1 MASIWF
7 FGIIGFILVRVFY
20 AGMNSK
26 KLFFRAPKYGEVG
39 HQINEDRVAGYM
51 LLTMGFAIAWPL
63 TLPVIGIYMLGQK
76 FNKGEVK

>member
-1 MASIWF
+1 MAIWF
-7 FGIIGFILVRVFY
+7 YGFISVIAARTFY

-26 KLFFRAPKYGEVG
+26 KLFYRDAKYGEVG
-39 HQINEDRVAGYM
+39 RQINEDRVASYM